1 MAAKRSRKARKQKQ
15 KKLRNTPPGHL
26 FEQGRQRLDKGD
38 ARGALE
44 LLKLAQR
51 GDSQLKG
58 LPLQIFLAYRLRAL
72 QLAEKN
78 MAKEAAAMRE
88 LAVQYQDRIHP
99 AELTAA
105 DLAQY
110 IDHLAPADA
119 LRAYGEYLGQREPV
133 GALERKLADLL
144 VAHRC
149 WEALAPLAAD
159 HPLRRD
165 TEPMQQAIASMDA
178 GDWEQ
183 AGAQLRGIGR
193 HSPYAPWRL
202 FCKAMVSFGEEDHG
216 GLRRA
221 LDLLPEDF
229 ILARTVAVWKR
240 SCAGKPTEPLPAAS
254 LPVAQ
259 ALGTAQGAIA
269 DLAAQLRQVV
279 QKRQLR
285 DVERLLSTLAEAVHP
300 EDPPQACV
308 TLLQIVGLAAPRL
321 DDFPRAIHSLAHRL
335 LPQKQASRVISQ
347 IDLQLQ
353 EVGAN
358 PWDVQPAA
366 AYLSRL
372 EEDFP
377 EPRAQSLAR
386 ARVLESLTRTGRR
399 AGIMPYWLPPPV
411 LQTLARLIGEPI
423 DDPGTV
429 FADLMA
435 ASLEA
440 DPDNRDGYRF
450 LLDLL
455 RGRTDSRPRV
465 ESILNDMADR
475 FPDDPQPCLELA
487 AHHYGRNAYR
497 KAEAAL
503 AMARQRAPHDERILD
518 LQAIGHLKSADQ
530 NRKRSHFERAAEAL
544 EHAAQLDRPR
554 LAALLPL
561 KRLMLEI
568 VSTRADAATV
578 VAPHLEL
585 LSPLQQLRSLIVL
598 IHDLE
603 ENDSIKNV
611 RPEMAAALEQLLE
624 RKTGLLEE
632 LTPDEIVVLLTPL
645 EEDFAILF
653 DFLEV
658 AADLEDH
665 WPSLL
670 RRVDGDQ
677 LLALLDIL
685 LDDDGW
691 DAVHAEIDRR
701 LRKTGKAE
709 RDPFLLF
716 YLAVIRYEEGQDHD
730 SRRFQ
735 EVIEKTDASQQERLR
750 AIALHLSH
758 CVDKQPLSQALREF
772 RFDGLDAVFP
782 FGRPFGGGQTP
793 FDRPFGG
800 GRMPFPFADFAEEE
814 EEEEEEEFSDN
825 PFGGGRM
832 PFPFADFAEEEEEE
846 EEFSD
851 LDFADLLS
859 GGDDLLEILDAM
871 EQMIDEGGLRRAP
884 VSLIR
889 ELAGLFRSKPQ
900 TRQELARLARDC
912 EQEGLTEELSRELY
926 ILLFP
931 HKRKK

>member
-1 MAAKRSRKARKQKQ
+1 MAAKRSRKARKQEQ
-15 KKLRNTPPGHL
+15 KRLKNTPPGHL
-26 FEQGRQRLDKGD
+26 LEQGRQRLDKGD

-51 GDSQLKG
+51 GDSQLEG

-88 LAVQYQDRIHP
+88 LAVQYQDHIHP

-110 IDHLAPADA
+110 IDHLSPADA
-119 LRAYGEYLGQREPV
+119 LRTYGEYLGQREPA
-133 GALERKLADLL
+133 GAIERKLADLL

-149 WEALAPLAAD
+149 WEALAPFAAD
-159 HPLRRD
+159 HPLCRD
-165 TEPMQQAIASMDA
+165 AATLQQAMASMDA
-178 GDWEQ
+178 GDWKQ
-183 AGAQLRGIGR
+183 ANAQLKGIGR
-193 HSPYAPWRL
+193 HSLYAPWRL
-202 FCKAMVSFGEEDHG
+202 FCKGMVCFGEEDDA
-216 GLRRA
+216 GLRQV

-229 ILARTVAVWKR
+229 ILARTVAVWKH
-240 SCAGKPTEPLPAAS
+240 SCVGKPAEPLPAAS

-259 ALGTAQGAIA
+259 VLGTAQGAVVG
-269 DLAAQLRQVV
+269 LAAQLRQAIR
-279 QKRQLR
+279 KRQLR
-285 DVERLLSTLAEAVHP
+285 DAERLLSTLAEAVYP
-300 EDPPQACV
+300 EDPPRACL
-308 TLLQIVGLAAPRL
+308 TLLQIVGLAAPHL

-335 LPQKQASRVISQ
+335 LPHKQASRVISQ

-377 EPRAQSLAR
+377 EPRTQSLAR
-386 ARVLESLTRTGRR
+386 ARVLESLARTGRR

-411 LQTLARLIGEPI
+411 LQTLARLIGESTA
-423 DDPGTV
+423 DPGTI

-455 RGRTDSRPRV
+455 RGHTDSRPRV

-487 AHHYGRNAYR
+487 THHYGRNAYR

-503 AMARQRAPHDERILD
+503 NEARKRAPHDERILD
-518 LQAIGHLKSADQ
+518 LQAIGQLKSADQ

-544 EHAAQLDRPR
+544 EKAAQLGRSR
-554 LAALLPL
+554 LAELLSL

-568 VSTRADAATV
+568 VSSGTDAAAL
-578 VAPHLEL
+578 VAPHLESL
-585 LSPLQQLRSLIVL
+585 PPLPQLRSLILL
-598 IHDLE
+598 IHDLQ

-611 RPEMAAALEQLLE
+611 RPEMAASLEQLLE
-624 RKTGLLEE
+624 RKAELLDR
-632 LTPDEIVVLLTPL
+632 LTPDEIVALLAPL

-658 AADLEDH
+658 AAELEDH

-670 RRVDGDQ
+670 QRVDGDA
-677 LLALLDIL
+677 LLTLLDIL

-691 DAVHAEIDRR
+691 DIVHAEVDRR
-701 LRKTGKAE
+701 LRETGKAK

-735 EVIEKTDASQQERLR
+735 EVIEKADAAQQERLR
-750 AIALHLSH
+750 AIALHLSG
-758 CVDKQPLSQALREF
+758 CVDNQPLSQALREF
-772 RFDGLDAVFP
+772 RFEGLNALFP
-782 FGRPFGGGQTP
+782 FGRPFGGGRMP

-800 GRMPFPFADFAEEE
+800 GQRPFYNPFGGERMPFPLAGFAEEDEDDEWDEDE
-814 EEEEEEEFSDN
+814 E
-825 PFGGGRM
+825 P
-832 PFPFADFAEEEEEE
+832 
-846 EEFSD
+846 D
-851 LDFADLLS
+851 LDFGALLS
-859 GGDDLLEILDAM
+859 SGDDLLDLLDGM
-871 EQMIDEGGLRRAP
+871 ERMIDEGGLRNMP
-884 VSLIR
+884 VPLIR
-889 ELAGLFRSKPQ
+889 ELAGLLRSKPQ
-900 TRQELARLARDC
+900 ARQELARLAREC
-912 EQEGLTEELSRELY
+912 EGEGLAEELSRELY
-926 ILLFP
+926 TILFP
-931 HKRKK
+931 HKRRK